1 MASRLSPDPEPVRPR
16 PWYAD
21 GLRFQCRPDCGACCS
36 DHGDY
41 AYLYLEE
48 GDVERLARFL
58 GWDPERFRDRHTALD
73 DGRPVLALNGPDCPF
88 LRGTRCAVYP
98 VRPIQCRTFPFWREN
113 LRSHEEW
120 ERLSQFCPGID
131 AGEHHDLET
140 IRRDI
145 DARKPWSAPAARES
159 S

>member
-1 MASRLSPDPEPVRPR
+1 
-16 PWYAD
+16 
-21 GLRFQCRPDCGACCS
+21 
-36 DHGDY
+36 
-41 AYLYLEE
+41 
-48 GDVERLARFL
+48 
-58 GWDPERFRDRHTALD
+58 
-73 DGRPVLALNGPDCPF
+73 VLALNGPDCPF

-131 AGEHHDLET
+131 AGEHHDLEA